1 MCSKSREVSS
11 SDVRD
16 LEQRGPNR
24 LTQPVAHSV
33 ESNPVCLSYR
43 RALRR
48 SRRCFLQLRASVVRL
63 RAQDC
68 RDSRLQVD
76 LLR

>member
-1 MCSKSREVSS
+1 MCSKFREVSS

-43 RALRR
+43 RA
-48 SRRCFLQLRASVVRL
+48 C
-63 RAQDC
+63 
-68 RDSRLQVD
+68 VD
-76 LLR
+76 LVDVSCSSEPVW